1 MMPPHTDA
9 VIEVRGL
16 YKKFGSFEALRG
28 VDFTVFKGDVYGFL
42 GPNGAGKST
51 SLRIILDLIRADRGT
66 VRLFGMSYQEQRS
79 EILSRVG
86 CIIEKP
92 DFHGYLS
99 AQTNLELLARV
110 SGAKGPKV
118 DRKRIR
124 EMIDFVGLSGREHDR
139 VKGFSHGMK
148 QRLGIAQALM
158 HDPDLILLDEPTT
171 GLDPQG
177 IIDIRMLILKLSRE
191 MGKTVVL
198 SSHLLT
204 EIELIA
210 TRMLIVHKGQ
220 SVREGS
226 VRELLHEQPL
236 HMYLDARPLAQ
247 AEAVLRQM
255 PGVELLDQKEGRLII
270 QTPRDQVPHCSRALI
285 EAGVQLHSFEPH
297 RALEDYFLQLVN
309 S

>member
-1 MMPPHTDA
+1 MVLPHSDT

-16 YKKFGSFEALRG
+16 HKRFGSFEALRG
-28 VDFTVFKGDVYGFL
+28 VDFTVNKGDVYGFL

-66 VRLFGMSYQEQRS
+66 VRMFGMSYQEQRN
-79 EILSRVG
+79 EILSRIG

-99 AQTNLELLARV
+99 AQTNLELLARI
-110 SGAKGPKV
+110 SGANGQKV
-118 DRKRIR
+118 SHRRIR
-124 EMIDFVGLSGREHDR
+124 DIIDFVGLSGREHDR

-158 HDPDLILLDEPTT
+158 HDPELILLDEPTT

-198 SSHLLT
+198 SSHLLS

-210 TRMLIVHKGQ
+210 SRMLIVHKGQ

-236 HMYLDARPLAQ
+236 HMYLDARPIAQ
-247 AEAVLRQM
+247 AEALLRQM
-255 PGVELLDQKEGRLII
+255 PEVELLGQKDGRLVI
-270 QTPRDQVPHCSRALI
+270 QTPRDFVPFCTRSLV
-285 EAGVQLHSFEPH
+285 EAGVQLHSLEPH
-297 RALEDYFLQLVN
+297 RALEEYFLQLVN

>member
-1 MMPPHTDA
+1 MAQARPA
-9 VIEVRGL
+9 VVEVRGL
-16 YKKFGSFEALRG
+16 HKKFGSLQALRG
-28 VDFTVFKGDVYGFL
+28 VDFTVYQGDVYGFL

-51 SLRIILDLIRADRGT
+51 SLRIILDLIRADSGS
-66 VRLFGMSYQEQRS
+66 VRMFGLDYSHHKL
-79 EILSRVG
+79 EILSRIG

-110 SGAKGPKV
+110 SGSHRGTV
-118 DRKRIR
+118 NRRRIR
-124 EMIDFVGLSGREHDR
+124 EMIDFVGLSGREHDL
-139 VKGFSHGMK
+139 VKGYSHGMK

-177 IIDIRMLILKLSRE
+177 IIDIRLLIQRLSRE

-204 EIELIA
+204 EIEIIA

-226 VRELLHEQPL
+226 VQELLHEQPL
-236 HMYLDARPLAQ
+236 HMYVDARPVEKAR
-247 AEAVLRQM
+247 AVLLALPNVQ
-255 PGVELLDQKEGRLII
+255 LLEPNNARLVV
-270 QTPRDQVPHCSRALI
+270 QSAREDVPHWSRALV
-285 EAGVQLHSFEPH
+285 EAGLELHSLEPH

>member
-1 MMPPHTDA
+1 MEGEKKEA
-9 VIEVRGL
+9 VVEVRGL
-16 YKKFGSFEALRG
+16 HKKFGTLEALRG
-28 VDFTVFKGDVYGFL
+28 VNFTVYKGDVYGFL

-51 SLRIILDLIRADRGT
+51 SLRIILDLIRADSGS
-66 VRLFGMSYQEQRS
+66 VRLFGLDYAQHRT
-79 EILSRVG
+79 EILSRIG

-99 AQTNLELLARV
+99 AQTNLELLARI
-110 SGAKGPKV
+110 SGGKKSTPS
-118 DRKRIR
+118 RKRIQ

-177 IIDIRMLILKLSRE
+177 IIDMRMLIQKLSRE

-198 SSHLLT
+198 SSHLLS

-220 SVREGS
+220 SLKEGS
-226 VRELLHEQPL
+226 VQELLHEQPL
-236 HMYLDARPLAQ
+236 HMYLDARPIDR
-247 AEAVLRQM
+247 AEVLMRAR
-255 PGVELLDQKEGRLII
+255 PELSVLGIKDGRLVI
-270 QTPRDQVPHCSRALI
+270 QTRREDVPQWSRALL
-285 EAGVQLHSFEPH
+285 EAGLDLYSLEPH

-309 S
+309 T